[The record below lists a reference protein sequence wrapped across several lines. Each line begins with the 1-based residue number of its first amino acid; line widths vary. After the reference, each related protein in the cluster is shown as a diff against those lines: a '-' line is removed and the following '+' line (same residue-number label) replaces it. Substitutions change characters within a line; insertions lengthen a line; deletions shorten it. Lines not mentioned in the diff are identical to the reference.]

1 MKKCLQIVF
10 FFLFSLTL
18 QAQKSAQWISKKDKI
33 KIPFELTHNLIIVD
47 VDFNGIPL
55 KMIADTGAE
64 NSILFSFPEND
75 SLVLHE
81 TDKIKI
87 KGVGSGEMIDAY
99 LSKKNKLKI
108 KEYEDVNFELLL
120 LPYQDISIINKI
132 GIPINGILGSSF
144 FESGLLEI
152 DYSRNLLIFHKNKL
166 KSNDSRIRKY
176 KSNSIDFNERKPYI
190 KIPIEIN
197 NKQNEYKLLFDSG
210 LGDGLWLFEN
220 DTIKCETQFFNDILG
235 VGLSGEIKGK
245 RSRIEK
251 INFPGLSLSKVLVSY
266 PDSISFNQITIR
278 ADRNGSLGGDV
289 LKRFNWFLDYEN
301 KVFYCKKNNLYSLPF
316 EYNMSGIEVQHAG
329 SQLVKELVRLETKN
343 NQVNLN
349 EFVFDNNDLR
359 FAQKFELKPV
369 FTIYAIRKDSPGD
382 KAGLLVGDKIIKI
395 NNKMDYQLT
404 IQSITDL
411 FQSEDGK
418 WITMIVDRA
427 GIRFTVKF
435 QLEKIL

>member
-1 MKKCLQIVF
+1 MVTV
-10 FFLFSLTL
+10 TL
-18 QAQKSAQWISKKDKI
+18 QSQSNFNWKSKKDKI

>member
-1 MKKCLQIVF
+1 MRKIIQIVF
-10 FFLFSLTL
+10 LFMVTVTL
-18 QAQKSAQWISKKDKI
+18 QSQSNFNWKSKKDKI

-176 KSNSIDFNERKPYI
+176 KSNSIDFNERKPYV

>member
-1 MKKCLQIVF
+1 MRNSSLIVF
-10 FFLFSLTL
+10 FLLITAIIHSQPNFI
-18 QAQKSAQWISKKDKI
+18 WNSKKNKI

-47 VDFNGIPL
+47 VNFNGIPL

-87 KGVGSGEMIDAY
+87 KGVGSGETIDAY
-99 LSKKNKLKI
+99 VSKKNKLSI
-108 KEYEDVNFELLL
+108 KEYEDINFEILL
-120 LPYQDISIINKI
+120 LPNQDISIINKL

-144 FESGLLEI
+144 FESSLLEI
-152 DYSRNLLIFHKNKL
+152 DYKHKLLILHKNKL
-166 KSNDSRIRKY
+166 KYNDSRIKKY
-176 KSNSIDFNERKPYI
+176 KPIFIDFKERKPYV
-190 KIPIEIN
+190 KIPIAIN
-197 NKQNEYKLLFDSG
+197 DKQKKYKLLFDSG

-220 DTIKCETQFFNDILG
+220 DTLKCETQSFNDILG

-266 PDSISFNQITIR
+266 PDSVSFNQIEIIK
-278 ADRNGSLGGDV
+278 DRNGSLGGDI

-301 KVFYCKKNNLYSLPF
+301 KVFYCKENNLFSLPF
-316 EYNMSGIEVQHAG
+316 EYNMSGIEVQHSG
-329 SQLVKELVRLETKN
+329 SQLIKESVRLETKN

-349 EFVFDNNDLR
+349 EFVFDNTDLKSI
-359 FAQKFELKPV
+359 QKFELKPV
-369 FTIYAIRKDSPGD
+369 FSIYAVRKDSPGD
-382 KAGLLVGDKIIKI
+382 KVGLLVGDKIIKI
-395 NNKMDYQLT
+395 NNKMAYQLT
-404 IQSITDL
+404 IQSIVDL
-411 FQSEDGK
+411 FQSEDDK
-418 WITMIVDRA
+418 WITMIIER
-427 GIRFTVKF
+427 GGKQFTVKF

>member
-1 MKKCLQIVF
+1 MRKIIKIVF
-10 FFLFSLTL
+10 LFMVTVTL
-18 QAQKSAQWISKKDKI
+18 QSQSNFNWKSKKDKI

>member
-1 MKKCLQIVF
+1 MRKIIQIVF
-10 FFLFSLTL
+10 LFMVTVTL
-18 QAQKSAQWISKKDKI
+18 QSQSNFNWKSKKDKI

>member
-1 MKKCLQIVF
+1 MRKIIQIVF
-10 FFLFSLTL
+10 LFMVTVTL
-18 QAQKSAQWISKKDKI
+18 QSQSNFNWNSKKDKI

-75 SLVLHE
+75 SLVLRE

-251 INFPGLSLSKVLVSY
+251 INLPGLSLSKVLVSY
-266 PDSISFNQITIR
+266 PDSVSFNQITIR

-359 FAQKFELKPV
+359 FAQKFELKPI